1 MIGVRELRV
10 CLCVLH
16 TCVCELLTCVSVC
29 VCVSAL
35 AGGCAVMSTAKPL
48 GKWVVKNC
56 TMFKAGSICK
66 RDIAAPQPLVPEPD
80 PNLPCPDG
88 WTSRPGISYCY
99 KVCVGLCVSV
109 K

>member
-1 MIGVRELRV
+1 MIGVHELRV
-10 CLCVLH
+10 CLCVCYIRVYANYLR
-16 TCVCELLTCVSVC
+16 VCLG

-66 RDIAAPQPLVPEPD
+66 RDIAAPQPLEPEPD

-99 KVCVGLCVSV
+99 KVCVGLCVSL